1 MKKSKKFLKQ
11 ILATLIVIT
20 MIPNVI
26 VVASTINEKKQNKKT
41 KNEYVVFND
50 RFLLYKLYSY
60 AGANSAYDNTFST
73 YSNTLANVSYE
84 W

>member
-1 MKKSKKFLKQ
+1 
-11 ILATLIVIT
+11 